1 MRGLGAE
8 ARSALRGAEL
18 PCPTWW
24 SRQEENGGGK
34 DERGRRSGGKSL
46 PGPIVVLTVL
56 HKLVSLLEGSGRVGG
71 LKRASVHLLA
81 FSGS

>member
-24 SRQEENGGGK
+24 SRQEESGGGK
-34 DERGRRSGGKSL
+34 DERGGGAEWGEVS
-46 PGPIVVLTVL
+46 PGADCCFNTSPQI
-56 HKLVSLLEGSGRVGG
+56 SLLEGGG
-71 LKRASVHLLA
+71 GCETGFGA
-81 FSGS
+81 FACLQ